1 MGCLTIEVVILVNI
15 LEMGLG
21 IKVSLL
27 FTPTGQQHW
36 ATLLHMDGR
45 HADTDLFNLEI
56 ANQVLNT
63 WQYN

>member
-1 MGCLTIEVVILVNI
+1 MVNI
-15 LEMGLG
+15 PEMGLG
-21 IKVSLL
+21 IKVILL
-27 FTPTGQQHW
+27 YIPTGQQHW